1 LLLLKNPFFF
11 GLSIVALIAL
21 QVGTSFFSVRSF
33 LEGDL
38 ILGFACFFLIPLLA
52 LIIGLYYVW
61 FRKQRKVSSLN

>member
-1 LLLLKNPFFF
+1 MLLKNPFFF

-21 QVGTSFFSVRSF
+21 QVGISFFSVRSF

-38 ILGFACFFLIPLLA
+38 ILGFACFFLISLLA

-61 FRKQRKVSSLN
+61 FRKQRKVPSLN